1 MASRRQE
8 RLGRYLD
15 STRSLQVGE
24 EEREL
29 SLHGGASE
37 REAFAR
43 RTNMG
48 DRQSDALARQIAIA
62 TPIATA
68 AALMLATDSP
78 ASSKSSAPASR
89 TNQAFA
95 DEVDRQNA
103 QKRSSERTSKYDGW
117 YREQGKV
124 DPGKSITLVLNPK
137 TPIANPKL
145 FIDDGGDRSNVKI
158 LSMLLGGK
166 PILENKSAQDLYG
179 TVLDGVTISSSNPL
193 SATVQNI
200 SKISRTIGVYVV
212 YMK

>member
-29 SLHGGASE
+29 ALHGGASE

-89 TNQAFA
+89 TNQAFS
-95 DEVDRQNA
+95 DEVNRQIATNKQSTISA
-103 QKRSSERTSKYDGW
+103 Q
-117 YREQGKV
+117 
-124 DPGKSITLVLNPK
+124 NP
-137 TPIANPKL
+137 N
-145 FIDDGGDRSNVKI
+145 IDDYSLFLDPNETGIVVLGPLNLVKNPHISLYTGWNYNDFKVVGVSQNNKAI
-158 LSMLLGGK
+158 LPGASIDSFKKGLIFPGSVDKDNPIKITVSYTGK
-166 PILENKSAQDLYG
+166 YRGYIQGRLRP
-179 TVLDGVTISSSNPL
+179 
-193 SATVQNI
+193 
-200 SKISRTIGVYVV
+200 
-212 YMK
+212 